1 MKLDKAFNIISRVNQ
16 AMLLL
21 GLLGILG
28 LGIWGVS
35 EVYKERHKP
44 RAGEIAVKV
53 DKKEAGSAKK
63 ILSFGSFHKISG
75 TDIMVADI
83 SERHISGYEV
93 YSNSK
98 NTNVIFI
105 STKENKAHL
114 LFPHS
119 NYLILSS
126 GTVTIGGRYGNNE
139 GDPAQGFIYQYV
151 KADTNDDKVIDE
163 EDHHSVGLAHADG
176 TGAVEILNNFDSLL
190 SSEALDTET
199 LSVIY
204 QKGEK
209 VISSRYS
216 FKTFKLLSSTT
227 ITDLLGVGNHG

>member
-1 MKLDKAFNIISRVNQ
+1 MKLDKTFSIISRFNQ
-16 AMLLL
+16 ALLFL

-28 LGIWGVS
+28 IGIWGVS

-53 DKKEAGSAKK
+53 DKKESGSAKK
-63 ILSFGSFHKISG
+63 ILSFGSFHKVSG
-75 TDIMVADI
+75 ADIMVADI
-83 SERHISGYEV
+83 SERHISGHDV

-151 KADTNDDKVIDE
+151 KADSNDDKIIDA

-190 SSEALDTET
+190 SSEALDAET

-209 VISSRYS
+209 VISARYS
-216 FKTFKLLSSTT
+216 LKTFKLISTTT
-227 ITDLLGVGNHG
+227 ITDLLAVDTHG

>member
-1 MKLDKAFNIISRVNQ
+1 MKIDETFSIISRINQ
-16 AMLLL
+16 ALLL
-21 GLLGILG
+21 MGLLGILG

-53 DKKEAGSAKK
+53 DKKESGSAKK

-83 SERHISGYEV
+83 SERHISGYDV

-119 NYLILSS
+119 KYLILSS

-151 KADTNDDKVIDE
+151 KDDTNDDKVIDE